1 MSKIRKGKVITVT
14 SMKGGVG
21 KTIAVLQ
28 LAAILKKIKRRILI
42 IDLDLYNGDIAFA
55 LNLDVKGNIYNLC
68 DDVANNRYKYD
79 DDKEYI
85 IKYDDYIDILSSP
98 KDPRQASR
106 IDRKYLEVI
115 LKSFANR
122 YDVILIDTNHILSV
136 TNMVAFECSD
146 IILDIFTNDAL
157 DIKSTKIFV
166 SICKNMDVD
175 NLVLVL
181 NNAVD
186 DRKKYFTNYD
196 MENLVM
202 EKINFTIPKSFYIK
216 GIDKYIIE
224 GKTLQFFERMLN
236 NNSKDSVN
244 FSRLALKLLE
254 DNVGEDKDEE
264 K

>member
-1 MSKIRKGKVITVT
+1 MAKVRKGKVITIT

-21 KTIAVLQ
+21 KSIAILQ
-28 LAAILKKIKRRILI
+28 LAAVLKKIKKRILI

-79 DDKEYI
+79 DNKEYI
-85 IKYDDYIDILSSP
+85 VKYDEYIDVLASP

-115 LKSFANR
+115 LRSFANR
-122 YDVILIDTNHILSV
+122 YDVVLIDTNHILSV

-146 IILDIFTNDAL
+146 TILDIFTNDSL
-157 DIKSTKIFV
+157 DIKSTKVFV
-166 SICKNMDVD
+166 SICNNMNVD
-175 NLVLVL
+175 NLLLVL

-186 DRKKYFTNYD
+186 DRKKYFSEYD
-196 MENLVM
+196 MENLIN
-202 EKINFTIPKSFYIK
+202 EKINFIIPKSFYVR

-224 GKTLQFFERMLN
+224 GKTLDVFEKMLN
-236 NNSKDSVN
+236 SNSKDSVN
-244 FSRLALKLLE
+244 FSRLALRLLE
-254 DNVGEDKDEE
+254 DNKEEDEDEE